1 MRYVLLFCLF
11 LFSASPYAQKMLLIE
26 RANRV
31 KTTKLFVGDE
41 LHFRLAG
48 DEDYWY
54 KRTITDILPESNLLL
69 LDNFPVK
76 LDSIVAIKVHRRPIW
91 RILGAT
97 AITFGA
103 SLAVATTAGAIYKD
117 KDVQYGKLYAA
128 SAGSAGVG
136 FLLNKKRK
144 LQPGKKHRLRII
156 EINFGPPLIPPP
168 PIAQR
173 IRTARAADASRPE
186 YRASERAVA
195 QTA

>member
-144 LQPGKKHRLRII
+144 LQLGKKHRLRII

-168 PIAQR
+168 PGQH
-173 IRTARAADASRPE
+173 RP
-186 YRASERAVA
+186 
-195 QTA
+195 